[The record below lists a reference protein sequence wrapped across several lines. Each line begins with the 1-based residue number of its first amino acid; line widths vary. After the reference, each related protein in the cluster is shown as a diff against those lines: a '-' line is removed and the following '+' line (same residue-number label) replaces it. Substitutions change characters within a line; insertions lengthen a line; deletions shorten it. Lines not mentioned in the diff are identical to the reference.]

1 MLGFAH
7 EDGESQFEGVKGK
20 LLDSMKKTFN
30 PEFLNRLDDMIV
42 FRPLDKNDMS
52 EIVEI
57 LLGDFCKRLEVL
69 HMKIDFSADS
79 KLFLIDKGFDPA
91 LGARPLKRAIQRH
104 LEDPLSE
111 LMLRQGMSADSEIH
125 VDVKDG
131 NLAFDVVSKSEKDMS
146 S

>member
-1 MLGFAH
+1 
-7 EDGESQFEGVKGK
+7 
-20 LLDSMKKTFN
+20 MKKMFN
-30 PEFLNRLDDMIV
+30 PEFLNRLDDSIV
-42 FRPLDKNDMS
+42 FRPLDRNDMQ

-57 LLGDFCKRLEVL
+57 LLRNFCKRLEVL
-69 HMKIDFSADS
+69 QMEIEFTPEAKA
-79 KLFLIDKGFDPA
+79 FLIEKGFDPS

-111 LMLRQGMSADSEIH
+111 LLLKQGMGVDSEIR

-131 NLAFDVVSKSEKDMS
+131 NLTFDVVSKSGTDAS